1 MMTKFE
7 ELNDFISNKM
17 RMSHIYQPVML
28 KTLLSQGG
36 SAPIT
41 TIALSLLSKDQSQ
54 LDYYQHITKTMVGKV
69 LTKNR
74 GITERLGDEYHLKGF
89 DELSQEQ
96 VDELIMLCEEKID
109 GYIEK
114 RGKAIWSHRTQS
126 SGYISGTVRYEVLKR
141 AKHRCELCGISAEV
155 KAIEVD
161 HIRPRN
167 KGGSD
172 DISNLQALCYSCN
185 SMKRDRDDTDFR
197 GVASSYKDRE
207 EGCLFCEEGGEEQ
220 VQEEASDELCYS
232 RLDGYAVTPHHTLI
246 IPRRHGSSYFDLYQ
260 PEINAMHR
268 MLNIQKKKIEEMD
281 STVTGFNI
289 GVNSGED
296 AGQTIF
302 HVHLHLIPR
311 RSGDVENPRG
321 GVRGVIPGRQSY

>member
-114 RGKAIWSHRTQS
+114 RGKAIWSHPPNHPVTSQAQL
-126 SGYISGTVRYEVLKR
+126 GM
-141 AKHRCELCGISAEV
+141 RCL
-155 KAIEVD
+155 
-161 HIRPRN
+161 
-167 KGGSD
+167 
-172 DISNLQALCYSCN
+172 
-185 SMKRDRDDTDFR
+185 SMPSTD
-197 GVASSYKDRE
+197 AS
-207 EGCLFCEEGGEEQ
+207 
-220 VQEEASDELCYS
+220 
-232 RLDGYAVTPHHTLI
+232 YAV
-246 IPRRHGSSYFDLYQ
+246 SQ
-260 PEINAMHR
+260 
-268 MLNIQKKKIEEMD
+268 QK
-281 STVTGFNI
+281 
-289 GVNSGED
+289 
-296 AGQTIF
+296 
-302 HVHLHLIPR
+302 
-311 RSGDVENPRG
+311 
-321 GVRGVIPGRQSY
+321 